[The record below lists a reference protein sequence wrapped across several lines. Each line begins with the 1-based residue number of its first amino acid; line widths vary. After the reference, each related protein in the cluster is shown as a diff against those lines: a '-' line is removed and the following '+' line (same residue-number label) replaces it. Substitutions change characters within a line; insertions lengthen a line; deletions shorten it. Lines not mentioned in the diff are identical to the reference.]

1 MEPRKF
7 KRAGRELGN
16 AAAAGQICGGIS
28 WETYQWYART
38 ERPAGNPAPK
48 HVEVDN
54 ATGQRLY
61 SMKDV
66 RAWHARR
73 PGRGNW
79 GGIGARARKQGDVDT
94 PNDHG
99 VGPAEIREVTVTT
112 LTATGPVSSATLAA
126 NHITTNDPVPADV
139 AREHAESEIEQST
152 GGDPQD

>member
-16 AAAAGQICGGIS
+16 AAAAAALCNGIS

-61 SMKDV
+61 SLKEV
-66 RAWHARR
+66 RAWQGRR

-79 GGIGARARKQGDVDT
+79 GGIGARARKQPDVDT
-94 PNDHG
+94 
-99 VGPAEIREVTVTT
+99 
-112 LTATGPVSSATLAA
+112 LTAGDVESGSLEAGQISSETLAA
-126 NHITTNDPVPADV
+126 NHVTVELAPADV
-139 AREHAESEIEQST
+139 AREHAENEIEQSA
-152 GGDPQD
+152 GGEPQD